1 MGGAPRHRE
10 GRRTVSERHEFE
22 RIYATNYDDV
32 LRYCLRRSNRE
43 DALDA
48 AAETFTVA
56 WRRREDMPSER
67 ALPWLYGVARR
78 ILANQWRSAQRRS
91 NALARLTVAGTDP
104 IGEPELQIVRDHES
118 REVVAAIGRLRPVD
132 REVIRLAGW
141 EELCRDE
148 IGVAL
153 GCTPNAVTKRLNV
166 ALDRLARELGAAER
180 SRSRFFS
187 RKGAA
192 G

>member
-1 MGGAPRHRE
+1 
-10 GRRTVSERHEFE
+10 VVERKRFE
-22 RIYATNYDDV
+22 SIYASHYDDV
-32 LRYCLRRSNRE
+32 LRYCLRRAGRD

-56 WRRREDMPSER
+56 WRRRDDMPAER

-78 ILANQWRSAQRRS
+78 VLANQWRSAERRS
-91 NALARLTVAGTDP
+91 NLLTRLRVVDAAP
-104 IGEPELQIVRDHES
+104 PSEPERQVVRDQES
-118 REVVAAIGRLRPVD
+118 TEVVAAIHRLRPMD
-132 REVIRLAGW
+132 QEVIRLAGW
-141 EELCRDE
+141 EELGRED

-153 GCTPNAVTKRLNV
+153 ACSPNAVTKRLNG
-166 ALDRLARELGAAER
+166 ALDRLARELGAGER
-180 SRSRFFS
+180 SRGGRFFT